1 MSKDLVTLTTAPSE
15 FEANL
20 LAIVLRDHNIE
31 AFVFASSSSGL
42 GVSLSSGTIGVPLQV
57 RADDIAE
64 AKRILASN
72 KRDSIDID
80 WDELEL
86 AGQDFSETV
95 VHKPVT
101 MRLPAKIAFIVTA
114 LVLLAGIAIAL
125 ASSIVSIF

>member
-101 MRLPAKIAFIVTA
+101 MRLPAKIAF
-114 LVLLAGIAIAL
+114 
-125 ASSIVSIF
+125 